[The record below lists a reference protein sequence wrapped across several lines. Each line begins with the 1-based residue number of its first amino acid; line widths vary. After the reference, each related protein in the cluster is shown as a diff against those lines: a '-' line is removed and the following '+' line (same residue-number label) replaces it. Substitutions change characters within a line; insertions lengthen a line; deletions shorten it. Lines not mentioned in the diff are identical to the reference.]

1 VLEFLVHPVGCKK
14 CCERLLY
21 GFRNGTGRE
30 AFCSKKLQG
39 AEENSYKDHPQNR
52 HTTKYN
58 TTHSLQKLG
67 SSSAETIPDRGR
79 AEVEEEDATPVEK
92 VLHHHRA

>member
-1 VLEFLVHPVGCKK
+1 VLEFLVHPVGYKK
-14 CCERLLY
+14 CCIRLLY
-21 GFRNGTGRE
+21 GFRNGIGRE
-30 AFCSKKLQG
+30 AFCSKKLQC

-58 TTHSLQKLG
+58 MTHNLQKLG
-67 SSSAETIPDRGR
+67 SSSAEIIANRGR
-79 AEVEEEDATPVEK
+79 AEVEEEDATPAKE